1 MQITNVEYSSHLR
14 WWRIELGNGFLTKF
28 TKQKP
33 PYKIGDEIIS
43 VWHFDNYCNTVLI

>member
-1 MQITNVEYSSHLR
+1 MKITNVEYSSYLR
-14 WWRIELGNGFLTKF
+14 QWRIELGNGFLIKF

-43 VWHFDNYCNTVLI
+43 VWHFDNYCNTVLK